1 MNKQTLLHASIRLI
15 AVFSFL
21 SMLQGEVFIFHD
33 IISRIGVYKN
43 ISNTMIFYHYG
54 LLVIAVSIVLVFAI
68 NPELMWFKFKDA
80 DKKQSKLLFEIGMLI
95 LGVFF
100 TIGAIQSVL
109 KGGRFSF
116 DMFALFIFAVYL
128 FIVIRAKIV
137 LPKVLKT

>member
-15 AVFSFL
+15 AVYSFFY
-21 SMLQGEVFIFHD
+21 MLPRELYILRD
-33 IISRIGVYKN
+33 IRFAFKS
-43 ISNTMIFYHYG
+43 ISNTIIFYHHG
-54 LLVIAVSIVLVFAI
+54 LLIIAASIVLVFAI

-80 DKKQSKLLFEIGMLI
+80 NKKQSKVLFEIGMLI
-95 LGVFF
+95 LGVYF
-100 TIGAIQSVL
+100 TIGGIQSVI

-128 FIVIRAKIV
+128 FILIRAKNV